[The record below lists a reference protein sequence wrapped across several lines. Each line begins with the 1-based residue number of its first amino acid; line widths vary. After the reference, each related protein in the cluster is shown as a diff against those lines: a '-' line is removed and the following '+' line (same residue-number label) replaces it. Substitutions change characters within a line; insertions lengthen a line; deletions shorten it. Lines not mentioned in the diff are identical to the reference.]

1 MKTIKILLPVVII
14 VFFTVSC
21 SFRCK
26 KGEGPVVSKSRNIEA
41 FTKLV
46 CDIPCQ
52 IYITQGNT
60 RSCIVN
66 TCENLQEFIIT
77 ETKGRGKLKI
87 TSKRCIS
94 DLDTIRI
101 DLTVPELKELKIK
114 GSGKMFSKGV
124 FTGDKMEFEIDG
136 SGSIN
141 FNVMLNSLETE
152 INGAGDAN
160 LEGSVQNHKIA
171 IKGSGNVSAGEL
183 NTYECKVDIE
193 GSGSCH
199 LIVNNLLK
207 ANINGSGDV
216 FYKGSPEIKT
226 DVKGSGKVQK
236 E

>member
-1 MKTIKILLPVVII
+1 MKTFKMLFPVVII
-14 VFFTVSC
+14 AFFTVSC
-21 SFRCK
+21 SVRCK

-41 FTKLV
+41 YTKLV
-46 CDIPCQ
+46 CDIPCY

-66 TCENLQEFIIT
+66 ACENLQEFIIT
-77 ETKGRGKLKI
+77 EAKGGGKLKI

-101 DLTVPELKELKIK
+101 DLTVPELKGLKIK
-114 GSGKMFSKGV
+114 GSGKMFSTGV

-141 FNVMLNSLETE
+141 FNVMLNSLETY
-152 INGAGDAN
+152 ITGAGDAN
-160 LEGSVQNHKIA
+160 LKGSVQKHKID

-199 LIVNNLLK
+199 LFVNNLLK

>member
-1 MKTIKILLPVVII
+1 MKTVKLLLPVII
-14 VFFTVSC
+14 IFFFTVSC
-21 SFRCK
+21 SLRCK
-26 KGEGPVVSKSRNIEA
+26 KGEGPVVSTSRNIEA
-41 FTKLV
+41 FTRLV

-60 RSCIVN
+60 PSCVVN
-66 TCENLQEFIIT
+66 TCENLQDFIIT
-77 ETKGRGKLKI
+77 EAKGGGKLKI
-87 TSKRCIS
+87 TSKKCIS
-94 DLDTIRI
+94 DLDTVRI
-101 DLTVPELKELKIK
+101 DLTVPELKGLKIK
-114 GSGKMFSKGV
+114 GPGKMFSTGV

-136 SGSIN
+136 SGNIY
-141 FNVMLNSLETE
+141 FNVMLNSLETD
-152 INGAGDAN
+152 IRGSGDAN
-160 LEGSVQNHKIA
+160 LKGSVQKHNIA

-199 LIVNNLLK
+199 LFVNNMLK

-226 DVKGSGKVQK
+226 DIKGSGKVQK